1 MLCPRCQQQVP
12 DGPECAACGVVIEKF
27 LAKEARDR
35 EARRHENPT
44 GQAAGVAAAAG
55 STAGAAPVAAAAA
68 GPAVGQARSRGPH
81 RVSDRH
87 RIGLYGQLARML
99 EAGLSPVE
107 ALRLTERHSRGALA
121 AGLGSMRAGIEAG
134 ATFAQAAAGLP
145 GLFPADARVLLEAGE
160 ATGGLP
166 AALRALASTAEVRL
180 DVRRQIA
187 RACIYPFVLFSLVF
201 FVPRLHLVFSAGL
214 GAYLRATLVP
224 YLLTLVVLLVA
235 VWLLPAGLSRL
246 LGPGRSQRL
255 LRRLPLLGGLW
266 RRSARARFAR
276 HLGGAL
282 EAGLPVGT
290 ALRLAT
296 RATGD
301 PRWIDAAGPMERAIG
316 QGASLHA
323 ALAQSGLLDD
333 EFLLAVAAGERVG
346 RLGEALEQQARLLQA
361 ELLHRIHVSVQLA
374 AVAILL
380 LTYAFVARAI
390 VGEFQSVLGGT
401 QQQMQQLMKELGGA
415 PGAAGMEDL
424 LRELGQPAGASRL
437 PPELEGILP

>member
-1 MLCPRCQQQVP
+1 MICPRCQQQVP
-12 DGPECAACGVVIEKF
+12 DGPECAACGVVIEKY
-27 LAKEARDR
+27 LARADRDR
-35 EARRHENPT
+35 ENWETGPPT
-44 GQAAGVAAAAG
+44 GRAAG
-55 STAGAAPVAAAAA
+55 SAVAVGSASGASPAAAAA
-68 GPAVGQARSRGPH
+68 PAAPETGAARGPR
-81 RVSDRH
+81 RVSDRR

-107 ALRLTERHSRGALA
+107 ALRLAERHSRGALA
-121 AGLGSMRAGIEAG
+121 AGLGAMRAALEAG
-134 ATFAQAAAGLP
+134 ATFTQAAAGLP

-201 FVPRLHLVFSAGL
+201 FVPRLHLLFSGGL
-214 GAYLRATLVP
+214 GAYLRATLLP
-224 YLLTLVVLLVA
+224 YLLTLMLLVAA
-235 VWLLPAGLSRL
+235 VWLLPLGLSYL
-246 LGPGRSQRL
+246 LGPARSQRL
-255 LRRLPLLGGLW
+255 LRSLPLLGGLW

-301 PRWIDAAGPMERAIG
+301 PRWIDAAGPMERAIA
-316 QGASLHA
+316 QGASLHT

-361 ELLHRIHVSVQLA
+361 ELLHRINVSVQLA
-374 AVAILL
+374 AVAMLL

-401 QQQMQQLMKELGGA
+401 QGQMQQLLKEIGGA

>member
-1 MLCPRCQQQVP
+1 MICPRCQQQVP
-12 DGPECAACGVVIEKF
+12 DGPECAGCGVVIEKF
-27 LAKEARDR
+27 LAR
-35 EARRHENPT
+35 EARAR
-44 GQAAGVAAAAG
+44 QARQAEEPMGPA
-55 STAGAAPVAAAAA
+55 SDAAAAA
-68 GPAVGQARSRGPH
+68 GPPAGAVPVATAPAAAAVGRARSRGPR
-81 RVSDRH
+81 RVSDRR

-107 ALRLTERHSRGALA
+107 ALRLAERHSRGTLA
-121 AGLGSMRAGIEAG
+121 AGLDAMRAGLEAG
-134 ATFAQAAAGLP
+134 DSFTRAAAGLP

-166 AALRALASTAEVRL
+166 AALRALAATAEVRL

-201 FVPRLHLVFSAGL
+201 FVPRLHLLFSGGL

-224 YLLTLVVLLVA
+224 YLLTLVLLVVA

-246 LGPGRSQRL
+246 LGPVRSQRL
-255 LRRLPLLGGLW
+255 LRGLPLLGGLW

-282 EAGLPVGT
+282 EAGLAVGT

-301 PRWIDAAGPMERAIG
+301 PRWIDAAGPMERAIE

-346 RLGEALEQQARLLQA
+346 RLDEALEQQARLLQA
-361 ELLHRIHVSVQLA
+361 ELLHRINVGVQLA

-390 VGEFQSVLGGT
+390 VGEFQGVLGGT
-401 QQQMQQLMKELGGA
+401 QEQMQQLMKELGGA

-424 LRELGQPAGASRL
+424 LRELGRPAGASRL